1 MLGAGENNPEEFGLI
16 PRVCFSLYE
25 YFETMA
31 QEKGVRCSME
41 FSFLQIYNENLRD
54 CLAPNS
60 STILKV
66 REHPKEGSYVANL
79 TTVQVTKFEDILSL
93 MAIGNKSRAVASTRA
108 NVQSSRS
115 HGIIVLTVRQRY
127 RNDSVPGSTI
137 QQKVSRIHLVD
148 LAGSERSSHSG
159 AVGERLKEANNINKS
174 LSVLGD
180 VIKCLGESS
189 KRSSQKRTGHIPYRN
204 SVLTMV
210 LRHSLGGN
218 SRTTMVAA
226 VSPSSADY
234 DETISTLKYADNVKK
249 VRNRVAVNISSD
261 VLASEGAMQL
271 VPVLQ
276 AEVQKLREMLQTQQT
291 QQSLTTNISLNDE
304 DTIEIMEEMHAR
316 VSELELQLKDR
327 ESLIKSLE
335 LSVGEHN
342 SPVPFSALTASASVD
357 RSLDSSVRSQPFIV
371 LADDAVD
378 TTLPRVI
385 NLNQDPL
392 FSECLV
398 YYIPD
403 GVAIAGCDEMD
414 VDILLSGPDILSKHC
429 LLHNDHD
436 RVWIEPACPKSKV
449 YVNGK
454 LLVLSKLV
462 DHVYLSH
469 FDRISIGRYHLFRFE
484 AKGKSRAISPMK
496 KSKSGAISSNFN
508 TEAPGWDFAHD
519 ELMLNKDSLYITD
532 STKSSSDFSDQYFD
546 QLTLDRIQ
554 KTEYAQTVSRNS
566 NEAEI
571 HPSTRVKLSS
581 FDGNNFD
588 EDEIVGLWE
597 SVNTV
602 IEGSQQVES
611 STELRERV
619 KKIVEHAESKIKRN
633 QPKKVQF
640 VSEVSETDEVVSQKA
655 IVSTRISTAQ
665 SPVMDGLGNPHASAT
680 HNMKKISQK
689 IVSSPSLST
698 REDLD
703 VESKIYGELK
713 DVVFEDEASSLQRDM
728 LQMQEKLAQR
738 MKRYTSSSV

>member
-1 MLGAGENNPEEFGLI
+1 M
-16 PRVCFSLYE
+16 
-25 YFETMA
+25 
-31 QEKGVRCSME
+31 
-41 FSFLQIYNENLRD
+41 
-54 CLAPNS
+54 
-60 STILKV
+60 
-66 REHPKEGSYVANL
+66 
-79 TTVQVTKFEDILSL
+79 
-93 MAIGNKSRAVASTRA
+93 ASTRA

-127 RNDSVPGSTI
+127 RNDAVPGSTV

-180 VIKCLGESS
+180 VIKCLGDSS
-189 KRSSQKRTGHIPYRN
+189 KRSNQKKIGHIPYRN

-249 VRNRVAVNISSD
+249 VRNRVAINISSD

-276 AEVQKLREMLQTQQT
+276 AEVQKLREMLHTQQT
-291 QQSLTTNISLNDE
+291 QQSLSSNISLNDE

-316 VSELELQLKDR
+316 VSELEQQLKDR

-342 SPVPFSALTASASVD
+342 SPVPFSALSASASVD

-454 LLVLSKLV
+454 LIVLSKPAE
-462 DHVYLSH
+462 HVYLSH

-496 KSKSGAISSNFN
+496 KSKSGAVSSNFN

-519 ELMLNKDSLYITD
+519 ELMLNKDSLYVAD
-532 STKSSSDFSDQYFD
+532 STMSSSDYTDKYID
-546 QLTLDRIQ
+546 HTKLDPIQ
-554 KTEYAQTVSRNS
+554 ETDHVKAVPLHS
-566 NEAEI
+566 NESDNLY
-571 HPSTRVKLSS
+571 STRAKLSS
-581 FDGNNFD
+581 FDGNSLD

-602 IEGSQQVES
+602 IEGSHQVES
-611 STELRERV
+611 SAELRERV
-619 KKIVEHAESKIKRN
+619 KKIVENAESKIKQN
-633 QPKKVQF
+633 HTKKVQF
-640 VSEVSETDEVVSQKA
+640 VSEVSGTDEVISQNTSLMTHTLKSPSHGMDGLASPHTSAANNTSRLSQKA
-655 IVSTRISTAQ
+655 Y
-665 SPVMDGLGNPHASAT
+665 L
-680 HNMKKISQK
+680 
-689 IVSSPSLST
+689 SSPLST
-698 REDLD
+698 YEELD
-703 VESKIYGELK
+703 TGNKIYSDVK
-713 DVVFEDEASSLQRDM
+713 DVAFEDEASSLQRDM